1 MNDFVLKIMRM
12 GDDELIDYI
21 IGLSDTRA
29 VEMFKNPIP
38 WDDIDKYTDKIE
50 TVRAELLRRM

>member
-1 MNDFVLKIMRM
+1 MSEFMLSIMRM
-12 GDDELIDYI
+12 ADDELIDYI

-29 VEMFKNPIP
+29 VEMFKDPIP